1 MFLFI
6 LKTTLEN
13 YLKTLDVPIE
23 EFYRDVRDAQN
34 EADDPYLST
43 FIDCLLASADYDS
56 FYKVMAREGQRVAK
70 MKALLKSSP
79 KKDAKDAPI
88 VLSDVKAEIKGTS
101 PAPRAADEKGA
112 SSVAD
117 DKKGDNDDSEAPSEK
132 KSYK

>member
-1 MFLFI
+1 M
-6 LKTTLEN
+6 KS
-13 YLKTLDVPIE
+13 LDVPIE
-23 EFYRDVRDAQN
+23 EFYREIRDAQN
-34 EADDPYLST
+34 ETDDPYLST

-79 KKDAKDAPI
+79 KKDAKDTPI
-88 VLSDVKAEIKGTS
+88 VLSDVKPEIKGTPS
-101 PAPRAADEKGA
+101 RAADEKGA

-117 DKKGDNDDSEAPSEK
+117 DKKGGDNDGAEAPSEK